1 MINCPSCVF
10 TKIGN
15 ISFGNSLVKGK
26 RRVPKPATVKTAFT
40 QICDETNNYTLVSF
54 PTNS

>member
-1 MINCPSCVF
+1 MINCPSLVL